1 MQTPLASPSPIAPKV
16 PASPLARSIALM
28 KPVTWFAPAWA
39 FLCGT
44 VASGGAGWHL
54 ADIGRIMLGVL
65 LSGPILCGLS
75 QVINDYCDREVDA
88 INEPQRL
95 IPSGLVSARQVY
107 LTSGV
112 LAVLAIGIALILGAQ
127 VTLLTAVGMVL
138 ALVYSVHPLR
148 AKRNGWIGNGLVA
161 VAYEGLPWLA
171 GHLAFGSL
179 TIPSLIIAGL
189 YSVGA
194 HGIMTINDFKSV
206 DGDRVSGVNTI
217 PVMLGSWGA
226 AWVAVLYSV
235 GAHGIM
241 TINDFKSMDGDR
253 LSGIKT
259 IPVLHGAWGAA
270 WLAVLTMD
278 LSQLFVMMMF
288 AVWGRWVVAAVI
300 FALFVAQI
308 PLQRKLI
315 QDPRGRA
322 VFYNASGTTLFVWG
336 MLAAAIGIR

>member
-1 MQTPLASPSPIAPKV
+1 MAQRHLHTTAIAQPKV
-16 PASPLARSIALM
+16 PASTLARSIALM

-39 FLCGT
+39 FLCGSI
-44 VASGGAGWHL
+44 ASTATTWSFGT
-54 ADIGRIMLGVL
+54 IGRIALGMLL
-65 LSGPILCGLS
+65 AGPILCGLS
-75 QVINDYCDREVDA
+75 QVINDWCDREVDA
-88 INEPQRL
+88 INEPNRL
-95 IPSGLVSARQVY
+95 IPSGMVSARQVFVT
-107 LTSGV
+107 LGV
-112 LAVLAIGIALILGAQ
+112 LAVLSIGIALVLGEQ
-127 VTLLTAVGMVL
+127 VALLTAIGIVL
-138 ALVYSVHPLR
+138 AGVYSVHPIR

-161 VAYEGLPWLA
+161 ISYEGLPWLA
-171 GHLAFGSL
+171 GHLAFGALSV
-179 TIPSLIIAGL
+179 PSVL
-189 YSVGA
+189 
-194 HGIMTINDFKSV
+194 
-206 DGDRVSGVNTI
+206 
-217 PVMLGSWGA
+217 
-226 AWVAVLYSV
+226 VAVLYSV

-270 WLAVLTMD
+270 WLAVLTMN

-288 AVWGRWVVAAVI
+288 AVWGRWIVAAVI

>member
-226 AWVAVLYSV
+226 AWVAVL
-235 GAHGIM
+235 
-241 TINDFKSMDGDR
+241 
-253 LSGIKT
+253 
-259 IPVLHGAWGAA
+259 
-270 WLAVLTMD
+270 TMNIA
-278 LSQLFVMMMF
+278 QLFVIMLF
-288 AVWGRWVVAAVI
+288 AVSQRWIIAAI
-300 FALFVAQI
+300 IAALFVAQL
-308 PLQRKLI
+308 PLQRKFM

>member
-107 LTSGV
+107 ITSGV

-161 VAYEGLPWLA
+161 ISYEGLPWLA
-171 GHLAFGSL
+171 GHLAFGALSV
-179 TIPSLIIAGL
+179 PSVLVAVL

-226 AWVAVLYSV
+226 AWVAVL
-235 GAHGIM
+235 
-241 TINDFKSMDGDR
+241 
-253 LSGIKT
+253 
-259 IPVLHGAWGAA
+259 
-270 WLAVLTMD
+270 TMNIA
-278 LSQLFVMMMF
+278 QLFVIMLF
-288 AVWGRWVVAAVI
+288 AVSQRWIIAAI
-300 FALFVAQI
+300 IAALFVAQL
-308 PLQRKLI
+308 PLQRKFM